1 MAPEMKILCKQSW
14 VMGDVGWLVVGGC
27 EGVPK

>member
-14 VMGDVGWLVVGGC
+14 VMDIGWLVVGGC